1 MHSTFII
8 IGIIVLGIILS
19 LIYIPRITQPRR
31 LDSFSKFLLTLLAT
45 LAGVFLAFQI
55 SSYQDTQNEKD
66 FLVALLEQSASE
78 LQSEVEYIQVNYLS
92 FIEGERDIA
101 EFEQFIN
108 SHPMGGIVSLDIL
121 LNSTLLPRF
130 ASSSSGEIRVVKR
143 DLETMRATINSNSIT
158 PHTRLEIIQSY
169 ILQMSYMR
177 ELLLT
182 EVAYIQGD
190 ISDEEAEEEYNRLKI
205 RLISSAPLN

>member
-1 MHSTFII
+1 MHSIFII

-55 SSYQDTQNEKD
+55 SSYQDTQDEKD

-92 FIEGERDIA
+92 FIEDERDIA

-143 DLETMRATINSNSIT
+143 DLETMRATIKLTSIA
-158 PHTRLEIIQSY
+158 PRTRLELIQPY
-169 ILQMSYMR
+169 IQQMSYMR

-182 EVAYIQGD
+182 EAAYIQGD

-205 RLISSAPLN
+205 RLISSVLLN

>member
-78 LQSEVEYIQVNYLS
+78 L
-92 FIEGERDIA
+92 GK
-101 EFEQFIN
+101 
-108 SHPMGGIVSLDIL
+108 IVLA
-121 LNSTLLPRF
+121 PY
-130 ASSSSGEIRVVKR
+130 K
-143 DLETMRATINSNSIT
+143 SN
-158 PHTRLEIIQSY
+158 
-169 ILQMSYMR
+169 
-177 ELLLT
+177 
-182 EVAYIQGD
+182 
-190 ISDEEAEEEYNRLKI
+190 
-205 RLISSAPLN
+205 

>member
-108 SHPMGGIVSLDIL
+108 LHPMGGIVSLDIL

-143 DLETMRATINSNSIT
+143 DLETMRATINSTSIAS
-158 PHTRLEIIQSY
+158 HTRLEIIQSY
-169 ILQMSYMR
+169 IQQMSYMQ

-182 EVAYIQGD
+182 EAAYIQGD